1 MDWLFLIVIS
11 FTVLTSHCQRHYVR
25 QYVVRVSVV
34 VAAQAMTAYG
44 EVEKQLQ
51 SFLNSARDGA
61 SGQVRVLVVYS
72 RAYILS
78 PPPPPLFP
86 PDILWIEDCV
96 GFGEETKFLLLS
108 GFEPWFLRRVN
119 HSLVIT
125 PTELPRSIRSLYK
138 YLGACWQIV
147 VRSSRVLLPSVKQ
160 VWTG

>member
-78 PPPPPLFP
+78 PPPPLPARYTLNRR
-86 PDILWIEDCV
+86 L
-96 GFGEETKFLLLS
+96 GR
-108 GFEPWFLRRVN
+108 LRRRDKV
-119 HSLVIT
+119 LAPVGIRTVISQT
-125 PTELPRSIRSLYK
+125 CEP
-138 YLGACWQIV
+138 
-147 VRSSRVLLPSVKQ
+147 
-160 VWTG
+160 